1 MPASAKTSRTQVW
14 FDTLGDWS
22 WPGRA
27 AEAVEALPPAWV
39 PAFPRLEPAGASA
52 GVSGA
57 IATAPA
63 LERRLN
69 PRRLALGL
77 VAGALAVLC
86 AMLVVNGPQSLDPI
100 LGSRTASPGA
110 RVAAATAGAP
120 APLPTLV
127 AAGEDR
133 AGSSID
139 TATYTSAALGATG
152 SFHVYLPP
160 GYGATTQ
167 RYPVLYLLHGNEQP
181 ATAFLE
187 LGLQGELDTLIA
199 RHEIPPLIAVMI
211 QGGSGANN
219 WRDHGSRRYESYV
232 VEVQELVDRM
242 LPTVATRAG
251 RAVAG
256 DSMGGYGAMNV
267 ALGHPQRFAVVESW
281 LGFFNGLSGELRT
294 AQPTIAREGLR
305 AFVYGAVSDRIADPL
320 ENAPF
325 ARALRAAGADAHG
338 AVYAG
343 EHDMQTLHAHLP
355 HMLLFAG
362 DALAQGL
369 ADPGA
374 RASTAGIRGEDEPT
388 SDSPART
395 PHAAVARQ

>member
-1 MPASAKTSRTQVW
+1 MPGLKKTSRTQLW
-14 FDTLGDWS
+14 FDTLGEWS
-22 WPGRA
+22 WPGRG
-27 AEAVEALPPAWV
+27 AETADALPPSWI
-39 PAFPRLEPAGASA
+39 PAFPRLEPVAASFSTHTALPAGSA
-52 GVSGA
+52 
-57 IATAPA
+57 
-63 LERRLN
+63 RRRRFN
-69 PRRLALGL
+69 ARRLALGL
-77 VAGALAVLC
+77 VASALAALC
-86 AMLVVNGPQSLDPI
+86 VMLALNGPQSLDPI
-100 LGSRTASPGA
+100 LGSHAASSAAPVTA
-110 RVAAATAGAP
+110 AGAP
-120 APLPTLV
+120 PALPTLI
-127 AAGEDR
+127 ATSHDR

-139 TATYTSAALGATG
+139 TATYASAALAGTG

-219 WRDHGSRRYESYV
+219 WRDHGSHRYESYV
-232 VEVQELVDRM
+232 VEVQELIDRM
-242 LPTVATRAG
+242 LPTVATRAA

-281 LGFFNGLSGELRT
+281 LGFFNGLSDELQA
-294 AQPTIAREGLR
+294 AQSVIAHQGLR
-305 AFVYGAVSDRIADPL
+305 AFVYGAVSDHIADPR

-338 AVYAG
+338 AVYSG

-362 DALAQGL
+362 AALAEGL
-369 ADPGA
+369 AT
-374 RASTAGIRGEDEPT
+374 SAG
-388 SDSPART
+388 RT
-395 PHAAVARQ
+395 PHAAVLQR

>member
-1 MPASAKTSRTQVW
+1 MPGSVKTSRTQVW
-14 FDTLGDWS
+14 FDSLGEWS

-27 AEAVEALPPAWV
+27 ADAVEALPPAWV
-39 PAFPRLEPAGASA
+39 PAFPRLEPAAA
-52 GVSGA
+52 A
-57 IATAPA
+57 AAPA
-63 LERRLN
+63 PLARAGGARRSAKLR
-69 PRRLALGL
+69 PLALTL
-77 VAGALAVLC
+77 VAAALAALCTVLVI
-86 AMLVVNGPQSLDPI
+86 AGPQSLDPV
-100 LGSRTASPGA
+100 LERHASPPSA
-110 RVAAATAGAP
+110 TTVASATAP

-127 AAGEDR
+127 AAGHDR

-139 TATYTSAALGATG
+139 VASYQSAALGASG

-181 ATAFLE
+181 ATAFLQ

-211 QGGSGANN
+211 QGGPGDNN
-219 WRDHGSRRYESYV
+219 WRDRGSHHYESYV
-232 VEVQELVDRM
+232 VEVQELIDRM
-242 LPTVATRAG
+242 LPTVAERGARAI
-251 RAVAG
+251 AG
-256 DSMGGYGAMNV
+256 DSMGGFGAMNV

-281 LGFFNGLSGELRT
+281 LGFFDGLSSQLQ
-294 AQPTIAREGLR
+294 AARPVIRRDGLK
-305 AFVYGAVSDRIADPL
+305 AFVYGAVSDSIANPA

-325 ARALRAAGADAHG
+325 AAQLRAAGASARG

-362 DALAQGL
+362 SALAQDIGTR
-369 ADPGA
+369 PV
-374 RASTAGIRGEDEPT
+374 ASAHVTR
-388 SDSPART
+388 
-395 PHAAVARQ
+395 